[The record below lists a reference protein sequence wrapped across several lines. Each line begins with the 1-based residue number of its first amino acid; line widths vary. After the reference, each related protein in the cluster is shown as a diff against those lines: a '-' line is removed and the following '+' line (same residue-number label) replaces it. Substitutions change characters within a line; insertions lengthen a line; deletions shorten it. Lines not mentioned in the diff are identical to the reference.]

1 MAERGDQRP
10 EALTTQGGVEQDAM
24 ENRAGQEPPAG
35 AKSGEVAAEGDGTE
49 PATEQASTAGED
61 APGDEP
67 TPDPVEA
74 LRQELEGALRRY
86 EQAEETRRQV
96 WDRYLRLQA
105 DFENFRRRTERERAG
120 WQDQAVEQLVRE
132 LLPVLDNLERA
143 LAAMP
148 EDGSPGEA
156 AAAALATGVKMV
168 YDQFRTVLEQAGLEP
183 VAAVGQPF
191 DPRVHEAVDRVEAPG
206 HEPDSVVEELQRG
219 YLFRS
224 KLIRPSMVRVAQVP
238 EGEGGNSIG

>member
-1 MAERGDQRP
+1 MAERGDERP
-10 EALTTQGGVEQDAM
+10 EALTTQDEA
-24 ENRAGQEPPAG
+24 EHHATEARAGQEPPAG
-35 AKSGEVAAEGDGTE
+35 AEPGEAAVEGDGTE
-49 PATEQASTAGED
+49 PAA
-61 APGDEP
+61 
-67 TPDPVEA
+67 DPAEA
-74 LRQELEGALRRY
+74 LRQELEEALQRY
-86 EQAEETRRQV
+86 EQAEATRRQV

-105 DFENFRRRTERERAG
+105 DFDNFRRRTERERAG

-148 EDGSPGEA
+148 EDGSSGEP

>member
-10 EALTTQGGVEQDAM
+10 EALTTQDGAEHDTM
-24 ENRAGQEPPAG
+24 EARAGQEPPAG
-35 AKSGEVAAEGDGTE
+35 EKPAEAVEDDGAE
-49 PATEQASTAGED
+49 PAADDASTAGGGT
-61 APGDEP
+61 PGGEQE
-67 TPDPVEA
+67 PDPVEA
-74 LRQELEGALRRY
+74 LRRELEEARQRY
-86 EQAEETRRQV
+86 EQAEATRQQV

-120 WQDQAVEQLVRE
+120 WQDQAMEQLVRE

-148 EDGSPGEA
+148 EDGGSGEPV
-156 AAAALATGVKMV
+156 AAALATGVKMV
-168 YDQFRTVLEQAGLEP
+168 YDQFRAVLERAGLEP

-191 DPRVHEAVDRVEAPG
+191 DPRVHEAVERVEAPG

-219 YLFRS
+219 YRFRS